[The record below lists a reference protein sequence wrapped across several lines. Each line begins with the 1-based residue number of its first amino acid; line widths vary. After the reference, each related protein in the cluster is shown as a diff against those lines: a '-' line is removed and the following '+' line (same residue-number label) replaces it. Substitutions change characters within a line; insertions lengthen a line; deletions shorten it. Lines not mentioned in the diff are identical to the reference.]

1 MLVQWINAAH
11 AANGRGA
18 FEEAVG
24 YCRQVLALA
33 PQVPEA
39 WYNLAMAYR
48 GLGRAAEAIEALGG
62 GVAVA
67 QDNPEALNSLG
78 DQLLGLGRVVEAKRC
93 FEQAVELRPGFAYAH
108 SNLGVALQKEK
119 RYERAEACL
128 RKAIALQPDLAQA
141 HANLS
146 GVLNARRSFEAA
158 VDSADAALALD
169 AGVVEAWVNRSLA
182 LYELGDYADA
192 ERSARR
198 AIELDSLKAEAW
210 DNLAVILWR
219 DKRYAESER
228 AAREAIAVDADS
240 AESWANLGSAL
251 LGQKRYAES
260 EACFRRCMQSGRAV
274 FPLGGV
280 FQSCLSVCRWDR
292 FAADLSLLVSQ
303 IRRGN
308 DVCGPFTVLG
318 LTDAPDLQYRA
329 ARLFAGKHVPQKND
343 LGPVGSRALS
353 EKIRIGYFSA
363 DFHNHATS
371 YLMAGLFELH
381 DKAAFELVG
390 FSFGPDCDDAMRRR
404 VSSAFDRFIDVR
416 DRSDKEVAELAR
428 ELGIDIAVDLKGYTE
443 DGRVGI
449 FAYRAAPVQVSY
461 LGFPGTLGA
470 DFMDYLIADPTLI
483 PAASRAHYSEKI
495 VYMPHSY
502 QVNDSRRAVAEVPV
516 RRAAAGLPDD
526 AFVFCCF
533 NANYKILPETF
544 DSWMRI
550 LTAVPEAVL
559 WLFEGHPESAVNLRR
574 EASRRGV
581 AGERLIFAEPLPPAE
596 HLARVG
602 LADLFLDTW
611 PYNAHTTASDA
622 LWVGVPVLTWPGR
635 AFASRVAA
643 SLLKAVGLPEMIAE
657 TQKAYETR
665 AVELAR
671 DPARLAS
678 LREKLLAQRATAP
691 LFDTRRFARDLE
703 SAYRTMHARSVAG
716 LAPDHFYVGQDAG

>member
-11 AANGRGA
+11 AANGCGA

-24 YCRQVLALA
+24 YCLQALALA

-48 GLGRAAEAIEALGG
+48 GLGRTPEAIEALGG

-78 DQLLGLGRVVEAKRC
+78 DQLLRLGRIAEAKRC
-93 FEQAVELRPGFAYAH
+93 FERAVELLPGFAYAY
-108 SNLGVALQKEK
+108 SNLGIVLQKEK
-119 RYERAEACL
+119 RFERAEACL

-141 HANLS
+141 HANLA
-146 GVLNARRSFEAA
+146 GVLNAWRRFEAA
-158 VDSADAALALD
+158 LDAADAALALD
-169 AGVVEAWVNRSLA
+169 DGLLEAWVNRSLT
-182 LYELGDYADA
+182 LYELGDYTDA

-198 AIELDSLKAEAW
+198 AIELDSHKSEAW
-210 DNLAVILWR
+210 DNLAVILRR
-219 DKRYAESER
+219 DGRNVESER
-228 AAREAIAVDADS
+228 AAREAVALDANS
-240 AESWANLGSAL
+240 SESWANLGSAL

-260 EACFRRCMQSGRAV
+260 EACFRRSMQSGQGV

-280 FQSCLSVCRWDR
+280 VQSSLAVCRWDR

-308 DVCGPFTVLG
+308 HVCGPFNVLC
-318 LTDAPDLQYRA
+318 LIDAPDLQYRA
-329 ARLFAGKHVPQKND
+329 ARLFAGRLAQQKND
-343 LGPVGSRALS
+343 LGPVSSCARG

-381 DKAAFELVG
+381 DKAAFELIG
-390 FSFGPDCDDAMRRR
+390 FSFGPDRDDAMRRR
-404 VSSAFDRFIDVR
+404 VASAFDRFIDVR
-416 DRSDKEVAELAR
+416 DRSDKEIAQLAR

-443 DGRVGI
+443 YGRVGI
-449 FAYRAAPVQVSY
+449 FTYRAAPVQVSY
-461 LGFPGTLGA
+461 LGFPGTLGT

-483 PAASRAHYSEKI
+483 PVASRAHYSEKI

-502 QVNDSRRAVAEVPV
+502 QVNDSRREVAEVPLS
-516 RRAAAGLPDD
+516 RATAGLPED

-544 DSWMRI
+544 DCWMRI
-550 LTAVPEAVL
+550 LAALPGAVL

-574 EASRRGV
+574 EAERRGV

-602 LADLFLDTW
+602 LADLFLDTR
-611 PYNAHTTASDA
+611 PCNAHTTASDA
-622 LWVGVPVLTWPGR
+622 LWAGVPVLTWLGR

-657 TQKAYETR
+657 TQKAYEAL

-671 DPARLAS
+671 DPVRLAA
-678 LREKLLAQRATAP
+678 LREKLVTQRAHAP

-716 LAPDHFYVGQDAG
+716 LAPEHFNVGDDVA